1 MSGALGGFGTVDA
14 ALWSVAVALLALAVW
29 LTVREGDRWDP
40 ATWFAAALG
49 ARWGGPP
56 PLAEGPIEP
65 KGWDGDV
72 RALEAAYT
80 PEARLGPKLEWP
92 DLEGWTPG
100 VREALARRMADVRLV
115 WLGDAGLDVP
125 EVATA
130 VMPGPDAAEAVL
142 EPLLE
147 RPEVRLVMA
156 ARGASAQP
164 LLALLRDA
172 PRLRD
177 RLRAVLLV
185 APELDAAWLAD
196 KFSHEAFDTE
206 LMRQVPYL
214 ALRVPGIA
222 PLPDPPEPPSAR
234 RAILPVDLGVLPGDA
249 LADARVGQAV
259 ATTLAALG

>member
-1 MSGALGGFGTVDA
+1 MSGAMGGFGTVDA
-14 ALWSVAVALLALAVW
+14 ALWSAAVALLALALW
-29 LTVREGDRWDP
+29 LTSREGDRWDP

-49 ARWGGPP
+49 ARWGGSP

-65 KGWDGDV
+65 EGWDGDV

-80 PEARLGPKLEWP
+80 PAARLGPGLDWP
-92 DLEGWTPG
+92 DLEGWTPA
-100 VREALARRMADVRLV
+100 VEAALARRLADVRLV
-115 WLGDAGLDVP
+115 WLGEPALAVP
-125 EVATA
+125 AVATA
-130 VMPGPDAAEAVL
+130 TMPSVEAAEPVL

-147 RPEVRLVMA
+147 RPEVRLVLA
-156 ARGASAQP
+156 ARGAAAQP

-185 APELDAAWLAD
+185 APEIDAAWLAE
-196 KFSHEAFDTE
+196 KFTHEAFDTE

-214 ALRVPGIA
+214 ALRVPGVA

-234 RAILPVDLGVLPGDA
+234 RAVLPVDLGVVPPEVVG
-249 LADARVGQAV
+249 DARVGQATAAV
-259 ATTLAALG
+259 LAALG